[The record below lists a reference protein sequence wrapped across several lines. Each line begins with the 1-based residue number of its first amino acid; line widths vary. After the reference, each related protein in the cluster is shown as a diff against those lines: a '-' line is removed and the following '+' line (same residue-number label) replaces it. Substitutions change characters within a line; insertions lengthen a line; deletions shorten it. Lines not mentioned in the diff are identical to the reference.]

1 MHESYPVAIQ
11 MLPKAQWTCPA
22 RVLKIREMEE
32 REPSGVTRITTEGG
46 DADSDDGDEGD
57 DTDSLSGDIDE
68 VVAEEREI
76 AQSIGHVHATE
87 IMPTARVV
95 GIIRRNW
102 REYCGVLMASQVL
115 GARR

>member
-1 MHESYPVAIQ
+1 

-32 REPSGVTRITTEGG
+32 GEPASVTQATTEGG
-46 DADSDDGDEGD
+46 DADSDNGDEGD

-76 AQSIGHVHATE
+76 AQSIGHVRATE

-102 REYCGVLMASQVL
+102 REYCGVLMTSQVP

>member
-1 MHESYPVAIQ
+1 

-32 REPSGVTRITTEGG
+32 GEASRVTRTTTEGG
-46 DADSDDGDEGD
+46 DADSDDGDED
-57 DTDSLSGDIDE
+57 DDADSLSGDIEE

-76 AQSIGHVHATE
+76 AQSIGRVHATE
-87 IMPTARVV
+87 VMPTARVV

-102 REYCGVLMASQVL
+102 REYCGVLMTSQVP